1 MATSSTTSRSLTLRR
16 VESVD
21 AATTVRHVDQLDEET
36 LDAFYRALEG
46 TRSLAATGIGL
57 EPGTIVVATD
67 YYRLE
72 PR

>member
-21 AATTVRHVDQLDEET
+21 AATTVQHVDQLDEET

-46 TRSLAATGIGL
+46 TRSLAATGTDL
-57 EPGTIVVATD
+57 DPGTVVVATH
-67 YYRLE
+67 YYRVE